1 MSFFYDLNKKL
12 DGIRATPEVTHK
24 QLNERDMSRAAKG
37 YEKYGKEGMEALAK
51 AGREGKA
58 LDPVRAKYDKY
69 DNTEVDEGQM
79 LDKFVNSKI
88 GQKILG
94 KPSDANKLS
103 PSTAGHSFGKGQVT
117 PGGPLGQIA
126 RSNMNKNE
134 GAHSQDAMALNP
146 DFDKIGRKPGVMGKI
161 GSGLKKVADV
171 LAPGDDELL
180 DRLQKSSGAATR
192 QPGAKEPRYM
202 EAMSPAKQKSFAA
215 LAPPTDKITFADK
228 IAGAKKEV
236 DEMLGDVAAEAM
248 KNALSGGQK
257 KLDKNDNGQL
267 DANDFAMLRKG
278 AGKKSMEEAQDA
290 TTYTVAYKDPKKP
303 GKSYSTQ
310 VKATSAAEA
319 KAAFQDWDDTGRFT
333 YLGSRPDVDKVHEA
347 STGNAFDY
355 KSRREPETQ
364 KSASRIHKGT
374 YGTEYDGD
382 KDDAKA
388 LAAKKKAAVAAGQA
402 TRGRGRPKRNAD
414 SDTGQV
420 MKPDFSAFGVTGK
433 DIKLP
438 KHKGAVT
445 KHKMVGEDDLDPKNQ
460 GEYDQEGDMAK
471 EQMHTIMSAAK
482 ELHSIL
488 RDDENLPEWVQKKI
502 TLAKEYIDT
511 ARDYMLT
518 QHAERD
524 EEQPIAEK
532 AVSKKQ
538 QRFMGMVHATQ
549 KGEKPAS
556 GAVAKVAK
564 SMGKKDAEDFAATKH
579 KGLPEKKKP
588 EGKKNKEEDVEESTT
603 SGSVAT
609 STAAPKAAKGAGG
622 FTFGK
627 GIYDSMNREVEDMI
641 AESMSINM
649 SMNNDANGPT
659 RSLTVTATDDD
670 ATKLAQLLKSA
681 GLGGAAQETCSACGS
696 ANCGCD
702 AVDESYGDN
711 SVAQNSPDY
720 PTNTETAQDNFE
732 YSGGLNKP
740 KSTGQT
746 TVPVIAS
753 QEERQ
758 YTNEGQGPSDAE
770 RLDHYHDLKASGM
783 NPDEAEAEAY
793 GTDDWYNDMNEQ
805 DPIDRMMEMAGI
817 NNNAQLDEG
826 MMDKLKSL
834 VVPKLMKLLGPDA
847 VDIANAV
854 KQATGGDLSPT
865 KENAMRV
872 VQALG
877 IDKAAAQGQSPQMAE
892 GIAGN
897 WQGKLRQ
904 ALYTVGLLGSA
915 GAASAMAGTPALIMG
930 VIGVALLMMADAVFG
945 SGPGSVGVM
954 GKFGNKGT
962 STQRGLDIHG
972 SPITNTNVDESDDLS
987 RMMEM
992 AGVKKKAVEEEK
1004 TEEGN
1009 KFTGN
1014 LAKARADGKKET
1026 DLDGDGDMEKVRES
1040 IFTLTNQWKAYK
1052 G

>member
-12 DGIRATPEVTHK
+12 DNIRATPEVTHK

-134 GAHSQDAMALNP
+134 GAHSQDAMKLNP

-171 LAPGDDELL
+171 IAPGDDELL
-180 DRLQKSSGAATR
+180 DRLQKSSGAAPR
-192 QPGAKEPRYM
+192 QPGAKEPKYM

-215 LAPPTDKITFADK
+215 LAPPKDKITFADK

-248 KNALSGGQK
+248 KKALGGGRGRDQE
-257 KLDKNDNGQL
+257 
-267 DANDFAMLRKG
+267 
-278 AGKKSMEEAQDA
+278 ME
-290 TTYTVAYKDPKKP
+290 
-303 GKSYSTQ
+303 
-310 VKATSAAEA
+310 
-319 KAAFQDWDDTGRFT
+319 
-333 YLGSRPDVDKVHEA
+333 EA

-355 KSRREPETQ
+355 KNFKQPEKQ
-364 KSASRIHKGT
+364 KATSFVHKGT

-382 KDDAKA
+382 KEDAKA
-388 LAAKKKAAVAAGQA
+388 IRTKKKAAADAGQVQ
-402 TRGRGRPKRNAD
+402 RGRGRPKRNAD
-414 SDTGQV
+414 SETGQV
-420 MKPDFSAFGVTGK
+420 MKPDFGAFGVTGK

-445 KHKMVGEDDLDPKNQ
+445 KHKMVGEDDLDPKDQ

-471 EQMHTIMSAAK
+471 D
-482 ELHSIL
+482 SIKTVVRHAQAL
-488 RDDENLPEWVQKKI
+488 EKILGDNDNLPEWVQSK
-502 TLAKEYIDT
+502 LAKIESMMT
-511 ARDYMLT
+511 AVDDYM
-518 QHAERD
+518 QNQADDMDMDD
-524 EEQPIAEK
+524 EQEPIAEK

-538 QRFMGMVHATQ
+538 QRFMGMVSAAK

-556 GAVAKVAK
+556 KEVAKVAK
-564 SMGKKDAEDFAATKH
+564 TMKKGDAEDFASTKH
-579 KGLPEKKKP
+579 KGLPEKAA
-588 EGKKNKEEDVEESTT
+588 KKNKEEDVEESTT

-609 STAAPKAAKGAGG
+609 STAAPKAAKGASG

-627 GIYDSMNREVEDMI
+627 GIYDSMNRELEGMI
-641 AESMSINM
+641 AESMSMNM
-649 SMNNDANGPT
+649 SMNNDDHGGPT

-681 GLGGAAQETCSACGS
+681 GLGGNSSSQGTCSTCGGS
-696 ANCGCD
+696 NCGCNTM
-702 AVDESYGDN
+702 DENYGVN
-711 SVAQNSPDY
+711 EVSQNTPDY

-770 RLDHYHDLKASGM
+770 RLDHYHDLKAGGM
-783 NPDEAEAEAY
+783 DPDEAEAEAY
-793 GTDDWYNDMNEQ
+793 GTDLWYNDMNEQ
-805 DPIDRMMEMAGI
+805 DALQRMMEMSGLREAK
-817 NNNAQLDEG
+817 AKPDFPDLDKDG
-826 MMDKLKSL
+826 DKQE
-834 VVPKLMKLLGPDA
+834 PM
-847 VDIANAV
+847 
-854 KQATGGDLSPT
+854 
-865 KENAMRV
+865 
-872 VQALG
+872 
-877 IDKAAAQGQSPQMAE
+877 
-892 GIAGN
+892 
-897 WQGKLRQ
+897 
-904 ALYTVGLLGSA
+904 
-915 GAASAMAGTPALIMG
+915 
-930 VIGVALLMMADAVFG
+930 
-945 SGPGSVGVM
+945 
-954 GKFGNKGT
+954 
-962 STQRGLDIHG
+962 
-972 SPITNTNVDESDDLS
+972 
-987 RMMEM
+987 
-992 AGVKKKAVEEEK
+992 KKAVDDKKDAVKEEDEFNESIQRMREIAGIQEAKKQVDQNSDGKNDFEDIKIARMKASGAIDDKEEK
-1004 TEEGN
+1004 
-1009 KFTGN
+1009 
-1014 LAKARADGKKET
+1014 
-1026 DLDGDGDMEKVRES
+1026 KVDES
-1040 IFTLTNQWKAYK
+1040 IFTLTNQWRAYK